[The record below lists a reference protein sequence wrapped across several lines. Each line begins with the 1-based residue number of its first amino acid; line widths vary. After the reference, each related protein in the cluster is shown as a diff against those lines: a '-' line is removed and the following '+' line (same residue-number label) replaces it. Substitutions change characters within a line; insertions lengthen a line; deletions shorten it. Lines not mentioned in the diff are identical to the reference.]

1 MNLAGKGIMSKK
13 EDKDLEQLEQEEIIE
28 ELEGEE
34 PSEEVEAAED
44 DSVTELRQQLED
56 AQAEAAENLDG
67 WQRAK
72 AEFINYKKRNE
83 REQSQ
88 MFENASARVI
98 KRFLD
103 VLDDLDRALQNAPE
117 EGEAAE
123 WAAGIDLIY
132 RKLVSVLESEGVTAM
147 EVEGEMFDPN
157 LHEAIAQEE
166 SPDHESG
173 QIIEVIQKGYLIG
186 ERVLRAAL
194 VRVAS

>member
-1 MNLAGKGIMSKK
+1 MSKK
-13 EDKDLEQLEQEEIIE
+13 EKKELEQEEIIE
-28 ELEGEE
+28 EIQGET
-34 PSEEVEAAED
+34 PQEEAVSKEAVAVEDGLVA
-44 DSVTELRQQLED
+44 ELRQQLED
-56 AQAEAAENLDG
+56 AQAEAAENMDG

-72 AEFINYKKRNE
+72 AEFMNYKKRVE
-83 REQSQ
+83 REQTQ
-88 MFENASARVI
+88 LFENASARVI

-103 VLDDLDRALQNAPE
+103 VLDDLDRALQNVPE
-117 EGEAAE
+117 NGEAAE

-132 RKLVSVLESEGVTAM
+132 RKLVNILESEGVTAM
-147 EVEGEMFDPN
+147 NVEGEMFDPN

-173 QIIEVIQKGYLIG
+173 QIIEEIQKGYLIG

>member
-1 MNLAGKGIMSKK
+1 
-13 EDKDLEQLEQEEIIE
+13 
-28 ELEGEE
+28 
-34 PSEEVEAAED
+34 
-44 DSVTELRQQLED
+44 
-56 AQAEAAENLDG
+56 
-67 WQRAK
+67 
-72 AEFINYKKRNE
+72 
-83 REQSQ
+83 

-147 EVEGEMFDPN
+147 QVEGDIFDPN